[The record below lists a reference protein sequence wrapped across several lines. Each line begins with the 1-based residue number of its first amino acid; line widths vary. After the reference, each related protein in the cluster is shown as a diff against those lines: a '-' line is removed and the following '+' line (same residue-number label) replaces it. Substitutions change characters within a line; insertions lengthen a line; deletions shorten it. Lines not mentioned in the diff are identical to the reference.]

1 MAVLKTSYQNP
12 NPKVIAKAARVIKNS
27 GVVIYPADTAG
38 YSVGA
43 NALNVAAIQKVHR
56 VKKRP
61 ETKPMNV
68 VVPDIKTAQNL
79 VYWNDIAEILAR
91 KFLPGALAIVLVK
104 RPYVPNLLTAEKNTL
119 GIRIP
124 NSPIAIALAKTSGFP
139 ITITT
144 ANISGQ
150 QLSSYSLEEIL
161 SQFSD
166 DPKPDLIID
175 VGTLPNVPPST
186 IVDCT
191 LRARGPQGRRPKILR
206 QGPISK
212 SQIEKALG
220 VSVE

>member
-1 MAVLKTSYQNP
+1 MEILKTSYQNP
-12 NPKVIAKAARVIKNS
+12 NPNVIAKASRMIKNS

-43 NALNVAAIQKVHR
+43 NALNVIAIQKVYE

-68 VVPDIKTAQNL
+68 AVPDIKTAQEL
-79 VYWNDIAEILAR
+79 VYWNDVAEILAR
-91 KFLPGALAIVLVK
+91 KFLPGPLAIILK
-104 RPYVPNLLTAEKNTL
+104 KKSYVPNLLTADKDTL

-150 QLSSYSLEEIL
+150 QVSSYSLEEIL
-161 SQFSD
+161 SQFRD

-175 VGTLPNVPPST
+175 VGTLPDIPQST
-186 IVDCT
+186 IVDCAT
-191 LRARGPQGRRPKILR
+191 TPPKIIR
-206 QGPISK
+206 EGQIS
-212 SQIEKALG
+212 QTEIEKVLG